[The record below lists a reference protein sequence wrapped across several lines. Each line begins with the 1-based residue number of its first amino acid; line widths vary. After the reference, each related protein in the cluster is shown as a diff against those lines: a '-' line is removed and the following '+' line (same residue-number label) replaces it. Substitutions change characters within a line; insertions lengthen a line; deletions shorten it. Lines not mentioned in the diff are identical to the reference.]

1 MINTIVNE
9 SNNLFAR
16 VFMKVLQEEMTAATA
31 FGLGA
36 QTNQGGAVP
45 GGSDFYAP
53 GDARVPK
60 ALGAKKR
67 RKMIVQ
73 RRNLTNA

>member
-1 MINTIVNE
+1 MEQMMSSTV
-9 SNNLFAR
+9 
-16 VFMKVLQEEMTAATA
+16 

-36 QTNQGGAVP
+36 QTNQGGVVP

-60 ALGAKKR
+60 ALGAKRGKR
-67 RKMIVQ
+67 ARVQ
-73 RRNLTNA
+73 RRAPITTT

>member
-1 MINTIVNE
+1 M
-9 SNNLFAR
+9 
-16 VFMKVLQEEMTAATA
+16 MKKSKFDETCAYILEQMMSSTV

-53 GDARVPK
+53 GDVRIPK
-60 ALGAKKR
+60 ALGSKR
-67 RKMIVQ
+67 KRQARIQ
-73 RRNLTNA
+73 RRSPITTT

>member
-1 MINTIVNE
+1 
-9 SNNLFAR
+9 
-16 VFMKVLQEEMTAATA
+16 MTSTV

-60 ALGAKKR
+60 VLGSSEKKQAR
-67 RKMIVQ
+67 VQ
-73 RRNLTNA
+73 RRTPITTT

>member
-1 MINTIVNE
+1 MLASTV
-9 SNNLFAR
+9 
-16 VFMKVLQEEMTAATA
+16 

-60 ALGAKKR
+60 ALGAK
-67 RKMIVQ
+67 RKKLKIQ
-73 RRNLTNA
+73 RRNLAFK

>member
-1 MINTIVNE
+1 
-9 SNNLFAR
+9 
-16 VFMKVLQEEMTAATA
+16 MKKFKFDETYQRIMEQMMTSTV

-60 ALGAKKR
+60 VLGSGKKKR
-67 RKMIVQ
+67 ARVQ
-73 RRNLTNA
+73 RRAPITTT